1 MSLSVA
7 RLGPRL
13 NGYLRSNP
21 NIPEAIAAF
30 AIKLVGAGFSF
41 GFSFLVARKLGA
53 IGNGNFALALTT
65 ALAAS
70 AVSLLGLDYVLL
82 RTMAGDI
89 KEGNTAAARGAS
101 RTALRATSAAAIVVG
116 ILLAVLGAPLLH
128 AAMGKSLDHQLI
140 YLSAIAVLP
149 LTLNRMAVMSLRGA
163 GGILA
168 AQWLEG
174 PQAMLVA
181 VGVLLLLVIGQ
192 IAIDARDVVLL
203 YFGTAALS
211 ALVAWV
217 SYAWRARA
225 WPAPLPTATRPM
237 LAQGWQISFIVL
249 SRLILDWIVLLSL
262 GSSHSTFEVGVF
274 RTAWQVSALVML
286 VVSTFDTVAGPRIAA
301 AYRVG
306 DVGQIRKIMRQSV
319 GTMTIISLPLFVL
332 ALGFP
337 EWTLGLFGPEFVAG
351 APALRIL
358 ALGQMVNVLSGP
370 LGVVLLMTGNER
382 SSLAISAASLVLL
395 AVLSVTLIP
404 AYGLIGA
411 AMTTALIIGS
421 RTLLSYGM
429 VRKALAAIA

>member
-1 MSLSVA
+1 MISYVA
-7 RLGPRL
+7 KLAPRL
-13 NGYLRSNP
+13 HGYLRSNP

-30 AIKLVGAGFSF
+30 AIKLVGAGLSF
-41 GFSFLVARKLGA
+41 GFSFMVARTLGA
-53 IGNGNFALALTT
+53 TGNGNFALALTT
-65 ALAAS
+65 ALTAS
-70 AVSLLGLDYVLL
+70 AISLLGLDYVLL

-89 KEGNTAAARGAS
+89 REGNTAAARGAS
-101 RTALRATSAAAIVVG
+101 RTALRATSIAAVAVG
-116 ILLAVLGAPLLH
+116 IVLALAGAPLLH
-128 AAMGKSLDHQLI
+128 EAMGKSLDQQLI

-181 VGVLLLLVIGQ
+181 GGILLALIVGQVAIG
-192 IAIDARDVVLL
+192 ARDVVML
-203 YFGTAALS
+203 YFSTAALS
-211 ALVAWV
+211 ALVAWI
-217 SYAWRARA
+217 SYAWRSRDWPVAL
-225 WPAPLPTATRPM
+225 PAPARPM

-301 AYRVG
+301 AFRMG
-306 DVGQIRKIMRQSV
+306 DVDLIRKIMRQSV
-319 GTMTIISLPLFVL
+319 ATMSAISLPLFVL
-332 ALGFP
+332 SLGFP

-358 ALGQMVNVLSGP
+358 ALGQMVNVLAGP

-382 SSLAISAASLVLL
+382 SSLWISTLSLILL
-395 AVLSVTLIP
+395 AVFSVTLIP

-411 AMTTALIIGS
+411 ALTTAMVIAF
-421 RTLLSYGM
+421 RTILSINM
-429 VRKALAAIA
+429 VRKALAQIY

>member
-1 MSLSVA
+1 MRLSVA

-13 NGYLRSNP
+13 FHYLQSNP

-30 AIKLVGAGFSF
+30 AIKLVGAGLSF
-41 GFSFLVARKLGA
+41 GFSFLVARTLGA
-53 IGNGNFALALTT
+53 TGNGNFALALTT
-65 ALAAS
+65 AITAA

-82 RTMAGDI
+82 RTMAGDVR
-89 KEGNTAAARGAS
+89 EGKTAAARGAS
-101 RTALRATSAAAIVVG
+101 RTALRATSLAAIIIGV
-116 ILLAVLGAPLLH
+116 LLAVLGAPLLH
-128 AAMGKSLDHQLI
+128 AAMGKSLDQQLI
-140 YLSAIAVLP
+140 ILSAIAVLP

-181 VGVLLLLVIGQ
+181 VAILLGLVIGHV
-192 IAIDARDVVLL
+192 AIDARDVVML

-211 ALVAWV
+211 ALVAWL
-217 SYAWRARA
+217 SYARRIRD
-225 WPAPLPTATRPM
+225 WPAPIPAATRVM
-237 LAQGWQISFIVL
+237 MAQGWRISFIVL
-249 SRLILDWIVLLSL
+249 SRLILDWVVLLSL

-274 RTAWQVSALVML
+274 RTAWQVAALVML

-301 AYRVG
+301 AYRVN
-306 DVGQIRKIMRQSV
+306 DVPQIRKIMRQSV
-319 GTMTIISLPLFVL
+319 GTMSIISLPLFVL

-337 EWTLGLFGPEFVAG
+337 EWTLHFFGPEFVAG

-382 SSLAISAASLVLL
+382 SSLLISVFSLLL
-395 AVLSVTLIP
+395 MAVLCLTLIP
-404 AYGLIGA
+404 PYGLIGA
-411 AMTTALIIGS
+411 ALTTAIVIAT
-421 RTLLSYGM
+421 RTLLSYVM
-429 VRKALAAIA
+429 VGRALATMA

>member
-1 MSLSVA
+1 MKTSVA
-7 RLGPRL
+7 RLAPRL
-13 NGYLRSNP
+13 HGYLRSNP

-30 AIKLVGAGFSF
+30 AVKLVGAGLSF
-41 GFSFLVARKLGA
+41 GFSFLVARHLGA
-53 IGNGNFALALTT
+53 VGNGNFALALTT

-70 AVSLLGLDYVLL
+70 AISLLGLDYVLL

-89 KEGNTAAARGAS
+89 REGNTAAARGAS
-101 RTALRATSAAAIVVG
+101 RSALIATTVAAVIIGVILAIV
-116 ILLAVLGAPLLH
+116 GAPLLH
-128 AAMGKSLDHQLI
+128 AAMGKTLDRELI
-140 YLSAIAVLP
+140 YLAAIAVLP
-149 LTLNRMAVMSLRGA
+149 LTWNRMAVMSLRGA

-181 VGVLLLLVIGQ
+181 VGVLLALVLSHVP
-192 IAIDARDVVLL
+192 IDARDVVML

-211 ALVAWV
+211 ALVAWL
-217 SYAWRARA
+217 SYAWRSRD
-225 WPAPLPTATRPM
+225 WPAALPAALRPM

-301 AYRVG
+301 AYRIG
-306 DVGQIRKIMRQSV
+306 DVNQIRKIIRQSV
-319 GTMTIISLPLFVL
+319 ATMSVISLPLFVF

-382 SSLAISAASLVLL
+382 SSLWISVFSLILL
-395 AVLSVTLIP
+395 AVLSITFIP

-411 AMTTALIIGS
+411 ALTTAIIIAS
-421 RTLLSYGM
+421 RTILSFGM
-429 VRKALAAIA
+429 VRKALAAMP